1 VIFMRLLCYGD
12 SNTYGYDPR
21 SFLGDRYPSDIRW
34 TDQLA
39 KATGWEVVNAGQN
52 GRTIP
57 GPSAAKR
64 LSTVY
69 GPADTLTVMLGTN
82 DLLQGGSPQEATGR
96 MEAFLTP
103 LLSVYPSIL
112 LISPPPMQP
121 GTWVT
126 EDRLL
131 TDSAALVQYY
141 EALAQRFG
149 VQFANAG
156 AWGVEL
162 LFDGVHFS
170 ESGHHAFF
178 TGLLAALRAG

>member
-1 VIFMRLLCYGD
+1 MRLLCYGD

-21 SFLGDRYPSDIRW
+21 SYLGGRYPSSIRW

-39 KATGWEVVNAGQN
+39 QETGWEVVNAGQN

-57 GPSAAKR
+57 GPAAADR
-64 LSTVY
+64 LPTVC
-69 GPADTLTVMLGTN
+69 GPADTLSVMLGTN
-82 DLLQGGSPQEATGR
+82 DLLQGCSPQETTQR

-103 LLSVYPSIL
+103 LLGTYPHIL

-131 TDSAALVQYY
+131 TDSAALAKFYVN
-141 EALAQRFG
+141 LARQLGVRF
-149 VQFANAG
+149 ADADD
-156 AWGVEL
+156 WGVEL

-170 ESGHHAFF
+170 ESGHHAFAA
-178 TGLLAALRAG
+178 GLLAALREN

>member
-1 VIFMRLLCYGD
+1 MRLLCYGD

-21 SFLGDRYPSDIRW
+21 SFLGDRYPKDIRW
-34 TDQLA
+34 TDRLA
-39 KATGWEVVNAGQN
+39 RETGWEVVNAGQN

-64 LSTVY
+64 LPTVY
-69 GPADTLTVMLGTN
+69 GPADILTVMLGTN
-82 DLLQGGSPQEATGR
+82 DLLQGCSPQEAAQR
-96 MEAFLTP
+96 MEVFLTP
-103 LLSVYPSIL
+103 LLGVYPSIL

-126 EDRLL
+126 EDRFLA
-131 TDSAALVQYY
+131 DSIALAKFYGN
-141 EALAQRFG
+141 LAQRVG
-149 VQFANAG
+149 VRFADAG

-170 ESGHHAFF
+170 EEGHRAFASGV
-178 TGLLAALRAG
+178 LAALREN